1 MNFRLFLLVSA
12 SILANLP
19 LAGSA
24 QAAPC
29 RPRPDRFA
37 VRGHVTDTERTGIAY
52 CTVGLHDASDS
63 TLIAGTITDSA
74 GFYRFDAV
82 AAGEYLLRFTH
93 LAYED
98 FDLRLSVPE
107 AAGKKHDAI
116 LTSRS
121 TEIDAVEVI
130 YKHIERK
137 AGNYT
142 MSMIGNPLAK
152 DRTLTEA
159 LKLMPGIRIQ
169 DDIYTV
175 NGRMASE
182 IYIDD
187 RLADPKELQGLT
199 AEMIREI
206 EVLPYGE
213 SRQDMSARGAILRI
227 RLRRLAN
234 GGYFG
239 SANVGAG
246 VRGDGFGMTNVSV
259 PFGIRIGK
267 FNLYNQVFYNFL
279 KQKTHEI
286 RESDYLDGIPYRI
299 VSDERGQDRYHNI
312 TDQLSLVYEVSP
324 RHTIGLSGSF
334 GFVSSTP
341 EARSGGTRYDAASAE
356 VPDGGSSYTSVGDVT
371 NLFMQVSGSYRYRLD
386 DAGSFVRVQADYL
399 HSRIEKDYLYR
410 DSMALQSASVTQQ
423 TFRPVADQ
431 LKAEAIVQ
439 KHISPKFEL
448 NGGAIYYL
456 FSTEQNQSV
465 HTDGRFD
472 AEQSSL
478 FRHRDEGAALYAD
491 LSFNTGRFSAT
502 AGARAQWD
510 DVRYFT
516 RGDRWRQTDY
526 WRLAPRVSM
535 TYTWGENGTSSANL
549 SYSRKD
555 DQIPYGQLSP
565 LAVRQSEYR
574 YAVGNPDLGPAKGYD
589 LGASIVLREKWNLY
603 YNFYSTSDGVQ
614 DLNFQDPDDP
624 RLIYTRPENCG
635 ERRTH
640 ELGLNFTASL
650 RPWLYV
656 NWDVIGTRSRYGYY
670 GQYDETWGMTMY
682 LTNSVQFADGC
693 GMNVDFY
700 FRTPHHAIEYRHN
713 TVYSLSVSLYKYLF
727 GKRLYVGLECQNL
740 LVNTNIVEQWNREG
754 TFRTLYRNV
763 SDNRFFGLTI
773 RYTFNNFRGNKGL
786 STTSGL
792 QSFRNEY
799 E

>member
-1 MNFRLFLLVSA
+1 
-12 SILANLP
+12 
-19 LAGSA
+19 
-24 QAAPC
+24 
-29 RPRPDRFA
+29 
-37 VRGHVTDTERTGIAY
+37 
-52 CTVGLHDASDS
+52 
-63 TLIAGTITDSA
+63 
-74 GFYRFDAV
+74 
-82 AAGEYLLRFTH
+82 
-93 LAYED
+93 
-98 FDLRLSVPE
+98 
-107 AAGKKHDAI
+107 
-116 LTSRS
+116 
-121 TEIDAVEVI
+121 
-130 YKHIERK
+130 
-137 AGNYT
+137 
-142 MSMIGNPLAK
+142 
-152 DRTLTEA
+152 
-159 LKLMPGIRIQ
+159 
-169 DDIYTV
+169 
-175 NGRMASE
+175 
-182 IYIDD
+182 
-187 RLADPKELQGLT
+187 
-199 AEMIREI
+199 
-206 EVLPYGE
+206 
-213 SRQDMSARGAILRI
+213 
-227 RLRRLAN
+227 
-234 GGYFG
+234 
-239 SANVGAG
+239 
-246 VRGDGFGMTNVSV
+246 
-259 PFGIRIGK
+259 
-267 FNLYNQVFYNFL
+267 
-279 KQKTHEI
+279 
-286 RESDYLDGIPYRI
+286 
-299 VSDERGQDRYHNI
+299 
-312 TDQLSLVYEVSP
+312 
-324 RHTIGLSGSF
+324 
-334 GFVSSTP
+334 
-341 EARSGGTRYDAASAE
+341 
-356 VPDGGSSYTSVGDVT
+356 
-371 NLFMQVSGSYRYRLD
+371 
-386 DAGSFVRVQADYL
+386 
-399 HSRIEKDYLYR
+399 
-410 DSMALQSASVTQQ
+410 
-423 TFRPVADQ
+423 
-431 LKAEAIVQ
+431 
-439 KHISPKFEL
+439 
-448 NGGAIYYL
+448 
-456 FSTEQNQSV
+456 
-465 HTDGRFD
+465 
-472 AEQSSL
+472 
-478 FRHRDEGAALYAD
+478 
-491 LSFNTGRFSAT
+491 
-502 AGARAQWD
+502 
-510 DVRYFT
+510 
-516 RGDRWRQTDY
+516 
-526 WRLAPRVSM
+526 M